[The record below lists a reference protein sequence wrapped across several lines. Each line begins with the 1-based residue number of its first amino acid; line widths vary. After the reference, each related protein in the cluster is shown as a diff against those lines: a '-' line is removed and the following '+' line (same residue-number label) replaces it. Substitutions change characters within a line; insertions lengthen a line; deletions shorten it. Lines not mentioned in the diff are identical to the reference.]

1 MCNSQILIQNTKNV
15 YLQHMLSKQWFV
27 LLLLIL
33 ASFISNLFPVPLF
46 FGVDFL
52 FGSIFV
58 FVAIHHLGLKA
69 GIIVALLPS
78 AYTIILWGHPYAFII
93 FLSEAIIVGYLYKK
107 LNSLLVASSIF
118 WIFIGTPLIL
128 VFYAALMD
136 MDTLSWQLITT
147 KQILN
152 GFLNVVIALL
162 LIHTF
167 NIKGYRNNELVNLTL
182 ERSLRW
188 FSMGTVLVPLLILME
203 VQSYNAYSKMTDKS
217 VDLIEYIY
225 KGELKFIAQ
234 DIEKKILTTKKIL
247 VELSLDENVI
257 SFFENKNNQ
266 LLSDTITSSLDFFDH
281 VVLVNSDGLIVSTY
295 FPDDASFDKKMVGTD
310 LSLLPYIKGVLNKEN
325 IYINDLYFG
334 MHNKSFVSVTSPIA
348 RKGQNKGLL
357 VGVFRKEYLSSIL
370 NKLIQG
376 SNEFVLELV
385 DSHSN
390 VITSNDIR
398 SQSLRDIFLGWSDMP
413 LDNYPTV
420 SHFIMKDENAS
431 LMVRWRESFFK
442 KEIIVSEF
450 FSWKINLLSPLK
462 AGIDELR
469 EAYITLLLT
478 MFGLLAVAIII
489 ATYFARK
496 IVKPFVE
503 ITKITKNDD
512 LKLSSENINW
522 PQSHLQETTSLIAT
536 LKNNRQVITH
546 TIDALTQKNIEN
558 EVITKSL
565 KVSQQSLNNILANIN
580 ECIVTLNADGIIKSV
595 NKSTN
600 MIFGYE
606 HDTLIGENISLLIPQ
621 DISNSNVETPS
632 LYLNSVKALS
642 KKLNNFN
649 SSLPLLDRLS
659 KSDLGRYE
667 NGSLFPVEISMTVT
681 DKTQDKLLIAVIRDI
696 SAKLENK
703 KVQKALSQRMKMFF
717 SVGTEGIVF
726 HDKGIILDVNENGSQ
741 MLGFDIQ
748 ELIGKKV
755 NDFISPGAEFN
766 YLSDSKD
773 TWEIDVL
780 CKDGTGLLIEVKAGN
795 QSFDGA
801 QYLSFINIQAR
812 RELENESAQTAKDL
826 TILIDTANAP
836 IFGIDTQGKVNEW
849 NQKSAEIT
857 GFQSDEVLGKD
868 LVEEFITQDYR
879 QSVNDVLQ
887 KALLGD
893 ETSNFEFPLY
903 TKDNDLVMVLLNAT
917 TRRNANGDVVGVVG
931 VGQDITELD
940 SYRSEMETI
949 VKDRTRDLDSI
960 SRLSPDGYVLVNA
973 DNKIVHINP
982 AFLNMM
988 GFKKDL
994 FINKNSEI
1002 LSDAMARIYGSDN
1015 IETINSFGNED
1026 SELVIYLSHPR
1037 HRIINCIQRTMYGLA
1052 GRKEGRVLY
1061 FRDVTHETEVD
1072 KMKSEFLSTAA
1083 HELRTPLASIYGFS
1097 ELLLARDYDKKMSSE
1112 MIKTIHRQSFNLKR
1126 LLDELLDLS
1135 RIEARAGKDFYMENN
1150 SIEHIVKESCNEVEG
1165 AFKGRKV
1172 DVQPLV
1178 DWQILSFDK
1187 DKMRQVFINL
1197 LSNGFKYSPDNKNI
1211 LLTTSERENNGI
1223 KQFGISIIDNGIG
1236 VTSQQLSRL
1245 GERFY
1250 RADGSGATPGTGL
1263 GLSLVKEITLIHGG
1277 ETEFTSIKEK
1287 GMTATV
1293 WLPVIINQSN
1303 EK

>member
-1 MCNSQILIQNTKNV
+1 
-15 YLQHMLSKQWFV
+15 MLSKQWFV

-33 ASFISNLFPVPLF
+33 ASFISNLFPIPLF

-69 GIIVALLPS
+69 GIIVALLSS

-118 WIFIGTPLIL
+118 WVFIGAPLIL
-128 VFYAALMD
+128 VFYAVLLD
-136 MDTLSWQLITT
+136 IDTLSWQLILT
-147 KQILN
+147 KQTLN
-152 GFLNVVIALL
+152 GLLNVVIALL

-167 NIKGYRNNELVNLTL
+167 NIKSYRNNKLVSLTL
-182 ERSLRW
+182 EKSLRW
-188 FSMGTVLVPLLILME
+188 FSMGTVLVPLLILLE
-203 VQSYNAYSKMTDKS
+203 VQSYNTYSKMTDKS
-217 VDLIEYIY
+217 VDLIEHIY

-247 VELSLDENVI
+247 VELSLGENVI

-266 LLSDTITSSLDFFDH
+266 LLSDSITSSLDFFDH

-295 FPDDASFDKKMVGTD
+295 FPGDARFDKIMIGTD
-310 LSLLPYIKGVLNKEN
+310 LSLLPYTKGVLNKEN
-325 IYINDLYFG
+325 IYINDLYVG
-334 MHNKSFVSVTSPIA
+334 MHNKSFVSVTSPII

-370 NKLIQG
+370 NKITQG

-385 DSHSN
+385 DSNSN
-390 VITSNDIR
+390 VITSNDIQP
-398 SQSLRDIFLGWSDMP
+398 QSLRDNLLGWSDMP

-420 SHFIMKDENAS
+420 NHFMIKDESAS

-442 KEIIVSEF
+442 KEIMISEF
-450 FSWKINLLSPLK
+450 FSWKINVLVPLMDS
-462 AGIDELR
+462 IDELR

-478 MFGLLAVAIII
+478 MFGLLSVAMIIS
-489 ATYFARK
+489 TYFARK

-503 ITKITKNDD
+503 ITKITKYDD
-512 LKLSSENINW
+512 IKLSSENINW
-522 PQSHLQETTSLIAT
+522 PQSHIQETTSLIDT
-536 LKNNRQVITH
+536 LKNNRQVITN

-565 KVSQQSLNNILANIN
+565 KVSQQSLDNILANIN
-580 ECIVTLNADGIIKSV
+580 ECIVTFNAEGVIKSV

-606 HDTLIGENISLLIPQ
+606 HDTLIGESITLLIPQ
-621 DISNSNVETPS
+621 DISDSNVETPP

-642 KKLNNFN
+642 KKINDCNLR
-649 SSLPLLDRLS
+649 LPLLDRLS
-659 KSDLGRYE
+659 KSDFGRYE

-703 KVQKALSQRMKMFF
+703 IVQKALSQRMKIFF
-717 SVGTEGIVF
+717 SVGTEGIIF
-726 HDKGIILDVNENGSQ
+726 HDKGTILDVNENGAQ
-741 MLGFDIQ
+741 MLGFDIK
-748 ELIGKKV
+748 ELIGRKT

-773 TWEIDVL
+773 TWEVDVL
-780 CKDGTGLLIEVKAGN
+780 CKDGTSLLVEVKVGK

-801 QYLSFINIQAR
+801 RYLSFINIEAR

-836 IFGIDTQGKVNEW
+836 IFGIDNQGKVNEW

-857 GFQSDEVLGKD
+857 GFKSKDVLGKN
-868 LVEEFITQDYR
+868 LVDEFITADYR
-879 QSVNDVLQ
+879 ESVNKVLHQ
-887 KALLGD
+887 ALKGD

-903 TKDNDLVMVLLNAT
+903 TKENNLVMVLLNAT
-917 TRRNANGDVVGVVG
+917 TRRNSNGEVVGVVG

-940 SYRSEMETI
+940 SYRSEMETK
-949 VKDRTRDLDSI
+949 VRDRTRELDSI
-960 SRLSPDGYVLVNA
+960 FRLSPDGFVLANA
-973 DNKIVHINP
+973 DNNVSYTNP
-982 AFLNMM
+982 AFLSMTGLNQCEVIDKSGSAFSELMTSLL
-988 GFKKDL
+988 DL
-994 FINKNSEI
+994 EYM
-1002 LSDAMARIYGSDN
+1002 DAMKDNKCIGDEDCDQLVYLLRPTKRI
-1015 IETINSFGNED
+1015 
-1026 SELVIYLSHPR
+1026 LKCVM
-1037 HRIINCIQRTMYGLA
+1037 RTMHGSS
-1052 GRKEGRVLY
+1052 GEKEGQVLY

-1072 KMKSEFLSTAA
+1072 HMKSDFLSTAA

-1097 ELLLARDYDKKMSSE
+1097 ELLLARNYDKTVSHE
-1112 MIKTIHRQSFNLKR
+1112 MIETIHRQSLNLKH

-1135 RIEARAGKDFYMENN
+1135 RIEARAGKDFYMVSN
-1150 SIEHIVKESCNEVEG
+1150 SLKDIVNESCTEIEG

-1172 DVQPLV
+1172 DIQPLV
-1178 DWQILSFDK
+1178 NWRMLSFDK
-1187 DKMRQVFINL
+1187 DKMRQVFRNL
-1197 LSNGFKYSPDNKNI
+1197 LSNGFKYSPDNENI
-1211 LLTTSERENNGI
+1211 QLKTSEREKNGNR
-1223 KQFGISIIDNGIG
+1223 QFGVSIIDKGIG
-1236 VTSQQLSRL
+1236 MTSQQLSRL

-1250 RADGSGATPGTGL
+1250 RADDSGSTAGTGL
-1263 GLSLVKEITLIHGG
+1263 GVSLVKEIVSIHDG
-1277 ETEFTSIKEK
+1277 ETEFISTKGK
-1287 GMTATV
+1287 GMKVTV
-1293 WLPVIINQSN
+1293 WLPMGKNQST
-1303 EK
+1303 EE

>member
-1 MCNSQILIQNTKNV
+1 MCNYRVLIQKNIYV
-15 YLQHMLSKQWFV
+15 YLQYLLSKKQFV
-27 LLLLIL
+27 IILLIL
-33 ASFISNLFPVPLF
+33 ASFVSNFFPLPLF

-52 FGSIFV
+52 FGSV
-58 FVAIHHLGLKA
+58 FVILAIHHIGRRA
-69 GIIVALLPS
+69 GIIVALISS

-118 WIFIGTPLIL
+118 WVFFGAPLIL

-136 MDTLSWQLITT
+136 MDTLSWQLIIT
-147 KQILN
+147 KQTLN
-152 GFLNVVIALL
+152 GLLNVVIALL

-167 NIKGYRNNELVNLTL
+167 NIKGRNKSVSLTL
-182 ERSLRW
+182 EKSLRW

-203 VQSYNAYSKMTDKS
+203 VQSYNAYSQMTDKS
-217 VDLIEYIY
+217 VDFIEHVY
-225 KGELKFIAQ
+225 KGKLKSIAQ
-234 DIEKKILTTKKIL
+234 NIEKKILTTKNIL
-247 VELSLDENVI
+247 VELALDENVV

-266 LLSDTITSSLDFFDH
+266 LLSDSITSSLDFFDH
-281 VVLVNSDGLIVSTY
+281 VILVNSDGLIVSTY
-295 FPDDASFDKKMVGTD
+295 FPGDTSFDKKVIGTD
-310 LSLLPYIKGVLNKEN
+310 LSLQPYTKGVLNKKK
-325 IYINDLYFG
+325 IYINDLYVG
-334 MHNKSFVSVTSPIA
+334 MHDKSFVSVTSTIA

-370 NKLIQG
+370 NTVTQD
-376 SNEFVLELV
+376 SNAIVLELV
-385 DSHSN
+385 DSNSN
-390 VITSNDIR
+390 VITSNDIQPQN
-398 SQSLRDIFLGWSDMP
+398 SRDILLEWSDVP

-420 SHFIMKDENAS
+420 NHFIIKDKSAS
-431 LMVRWRESFFK
+431 LMVRWRKSFFK
-442 KEIIVSEF
+442 KETIVSEF
-450 FSWKINLLSPLK
+450 FSWKINTLVPLK
-462 AGIDELR
+462 RNIDELR
-469 EAYITLLLT
+469 KAYITLLLT
-478 MFGLLAVAIII
+478 MFGLLTMAMII

-503 ITKITKNDD
+503 ITKITKYDD
-512 LKLSSENINW
+512 IKISSENINW
-522 PQSHLQETTSLIAT
+522 PQSDIQETTSLIDT
-536 LKNNRQVITH
+536 LKNNRQVITN
-546 TIDALTQKNIEN
+546 TIKALTQKNIEN

-565 KVSQQSLNNILANIN
+565 KVSQQSLDNILANIN
-580 ECIVTLNADGIIKSV
+580 ECIVTFNAEGIIKSV
-595 NKSTN
+595 NKTTN

-621 DISNSNVETPS
+621 NIRDSSFDKLQSP
-632 LYLNSVKALS
+632 LNSVKDLLN
-642 KKLNNFN
+642 KLHDFN
-649 SSLPLLDRLS
+649 STLPLLERLS

-667 NGSLFPVEISMTVT
+667 NGSLFPIEVSMTVI
-681 DKTQDKLLIAVIRDI
+681 DQTQDKLLIAVIRDV

-703 KVQKALSQRMKMFF
+703 ILQKALSQRMKMFF
-717 SVGTEGIVF
+717 SVGSEGIIF

-741 MLGFDIQ
+741 MLGFDIK
-748 ELIGKKV
+748 ELIGRKLI
-755 NDFISPGAEFN
+755 DFINPGAEVS

-773 TWEIDVL
+773 TWEVEIL
-780 CKDGTGLLIEVKAGN
+780 CKDGTSLLIEVKAGN
-795 QSFDGA
+795 QSFDGS
-801 QYLSFINIQAR
+801 QYISFINIEAR
-812 RELENESAQTAKDL
+812 RELENEFAQTAKDL

-868 LVEEFITQDYR
+868 LVEEFITQEYR
-879 QSVNDVLQ
+879 QSVNEVLQ
-887 KALLGD
+887 KALHGD
-893 ETSNFEFPLY
+893 ETSNYEFPLY

-982 AFLNMM
+982 AFINMM
-988 GFKKDL
+988 GFKRDM
-994 FINKNSEI
+994 FINQNSEI
-1002 LSDAMARIYGSDN
+1002 LSDAMARIYGSDKT
-1015 IETINSFGNED
+1015 ETINSFGNENG
-1026 SELVIYLSHPR
+1026 ELVIHLSHPR
-1037 HRIINCIQRTMYGLA
+1037 HRIINCIQKTMYGLA

-1112 MIKTIHRQSFNLKR
+1112 MIETIHRQSFNLKR

-1135 RIEARAGKDFYMENN
+1135 RIEARAGKDFYMESN
-1150 SIEHIVKESCNEVEG
+1150 SIEHIVKESCGEVEG

-1172 DVQPLV
+1172 DIQPLV
-1178 DWQILSFDK
+1178 DWQILSYDK

-1250 RADGSGATPGTGL
+1250 RADDSGATPGTGL
-1263 GLSLVKEITLIHGG
+1263 GLSLVKEIILIHGG

>member
-1 MCNSQILIQNTKNV
+1 MRNYKILTQNTKNL
-15 YLQHMLSKQWFV
+15 YLQHMLSKKWFD

-33 ASFISNLFPVPLF
+33 AAFISNLFPVPLF

-58 FVAIHHLGLKA
+58 FVALHHLGLKA
-69 GIIVALLPS
+69 GIIVALSSS

-107 LNSLLVASSIF
+107 FNSLLIACCIF
-118 WIFIGTPLIL
+118 WAFIGAPLIL
-128 VFYAALMD
+128 VFYAAVMG
-136 MDTLSWQLITT
+136 MDTLSWKLILI
-147 KQILN
+147 KQTLN
-152 GFLNVVIALL
+152 GVFNVVIALL
-162 LIHTF
+162 LIHIF
-167 NIKGYRNNELVNLTL
+167 CIKGCNNKLVSLTL
-182 ERSLRW
+182 ERSIRW
-188 FSMGTVLVPLLILME
+188 FSMVTVLVPLFILME
-203 VQSYNAYSKMTDKS
+203 VQSYNAYSKMTEKS
-217 VDLIEYIY
+217 IDFIEHVYN
-225 KGELKFIAQ
+225 GELKYITQ
-234 DIEKKILTTKKIL
+234 DIKGKVLTIKDTL
-247 VELSLDENVI
+247 FELSLDENVI

-266 LLSDTITSSLDFFDH
+266 LLSDSITSSLDLFEH
-281 VVLVNSDGLIVSTY
+281 VILVNSDGLIVSTY
-295 FPDDASFDKKMVGTD
+295 SPGDAGFDKQWIETD
-310 LSLLPYIKGVLNKEN
+310 LSFLPYTKSVLNKEN
-325 IYINDLYFG
+325 LYINGFYVG
-334 MHNKSFVSVTSPIA
+334 MHNNSFVSVTSPII
-348 RKGQNKGLL
+348 RKGQNKALL
-357 VGVFRKEYLSSIL
+357 VGVFKKEYLSSIL
-370 NKLIQG
+370 NQVVQG
-376 SNEFVLELV
+376 SDEIILEII
-385 DSHSN
+385 DSNSN
-390 VITSNDIR
+390 VITSNDKQP
-398 SQSLRDIFLGWSDMP
+398 QSSRDVFLGWADTP
-413 LDNYPTV
+413 LDNYPAIN
-420 SHFIMKDENAS
+420 HFMIKDESTS
-431 LMVRWRESFFK
+431 LMFRWRESFLK
-442 KEIIVSEF
+442 KEIMVSEIY
-450 FSWKINLLSPLK
+450 SLKIKLLIPLK
-462 AGIDELR
+462 KNVDGLR
-469 EAYITLLLT
+469 DDYITLLLT
-478 MFGLLAVAIII
+478 IFGLLIMAMII

-503 ITKITKNDD
+503 ITKITKYDD
-512 LKLSSENINW
+512 IRLSSEKINW
-522 PQSHLQETTSLIAT
+522 PQSNIQETTSLIDT
-536 LKNNRQVITH
+536 LKNNRQVISN
-546 TIDALTQKNIEN
+546 TIEALTKKNIEN

-565 KVSQQSLNNILANIN
+565 KVSQQSLNNILTNIK
-580 ECIVTLNADGIIKSV
+580 ECIVTCNAEGIIKSV
-595 NKSTN
+595 NKSTY
-600 MIFGYE
+600 MTFGYE
-606 HDTLIGENISLLIPQ
+606 HDTLIGENIFLLIPQ
-621 DISNSNVETPS
+621 DFFDSNIGVLPAYVKPVDS
-632 LYLNSVKALS
+632 LLN
-642 KKLNNFN
+642 KLNDFN
-649 SSLPLLDRLS
+649 SSLPLLERLS
-659 KSDLGRYE
+659 KSDMGRYE
-667 NGSLFPVEISMTVT
+667 NGCLFPIEISVTVT

-696 SAKLENK
+696 SAKVENK
-703 KVQKALSQRMKMFF
+703 IAQKALSQRMKMFF
-717 SVGTEGIVF
+717 SVGTEGIIF
-726 HDKGIILDVNENGSQ
+726 HDNGTILDINENGAKT
-741 MLGFDIQ
+741 LGYGIK
-748 ELIGKKV
+748 ELIGRKV
-755 NDFISPGAEFN
+755 NDFISPGAKFN

-773 TWEIDVL
+773 TWEVDVL
-780 CKDGTGLLIEVKAGN
+780 CKDGTSLLIEVKDGG
-795 QSFDGA
+795 QSFDDTR
-801 QYLSFINIQAR
+801 YLSFSNIEAR
-812 RELENESAQTAKDL
+812 KEFENEFSQIAKDL

-836 IFGIDTQGKVNEW
+836 IFGIDNQGKVNEW

-857 GFQSDEVLGKD
+857 GFKSDEVLGKD

-879 QSVNDVLQ
+879 QSVNEVLQ
-887 KALLGD
+887 KALHGD
-893 ETSNFEFPLY
+893 ETSNYEFPLY

-982 AFLNMM
+982 AFLDMM

-994 FINKNSEI
+994 FINQSAEI

-1015 IETINSFGNED
+1015 IKTINSFGNED
-1026 SELVIYLSHPR
+1026 GELVIHLSHPR
-1037 HRIINCIQRTMYGLA
+1037 HRIINCIQKTMYGLA

-1072 KMKSEFLSTAA
+1072 RMKSEFLSTAA

-1097 ELLLARDYDKKMSSE
+1097 ELLLARNYDKKMSSE
-1112 MIKTIHRQSFNLKR
+1112 MIETIHRQSFNLKR

-1135 RIEARAGKDFYMENN
+1135 RIEARAGKDFYMENS

-1236 VTSQQLSRL
+1236 VTTQQLSRL

-1250 RADGSGATPGTGL
+1250 RADDSGATPGTGL
-1263 GLSLVKEITLIHGG
+1263 GLSLVKEIILIHGG

-1303 EK
+1303 EE